1 MLLGEGKILGLPEL
15 CFDNVVAM
23 LFSELIVGYSALK
36 QAMGILIQRA
46 IHSVSKGSS
55 DILRA
60 NISTLHKQGIL
71 ILRRQIP
78 QFYLTLCEPLGNLPT
93 NKPSRGMSY

>member
-1 MLLGEGKILGLPEL
+1 
-15 CFDNVVAM
+15 M

-55 DILRA
+55 DIHESGHFYFTQTGHA
-60 NISTLHKQGIL
+60 HFAATDPVIL
-71 ILRRQIP
+71 QDPAILLD
-78 QFYLTLCEPLGNLPT
+78 FV
-93 NKPSRGMSY
+93 